1 MGYLPKDYDIK
12 IPVELMNSILNQIPF
27 GDELNYDRY
36 KFFGHYGTFYFSYR
50 DENFTI
56 DYRCETQGMVCNQ
69 FVVKCNVISPNLI
82 FNPSE
87 LILNKA
93 SEIQKIKDFLLT
105 TIHNLYCERV
115 GTKVDGFV
123 KRDDIWYLVSYQR
136 IDGVISND
144 KTLYLVSNHKFIKQL
159 NGIQKLLKATLIGNT
174 RFQKARSSRL
184 SKIKINGV
192 KYSYLSLEQMVAE
205 TCDPNYMRHVPYSK
219 IYIDHYD
226 YDSLVSDTIVDLS
239 QLLSKVIGFSA

>member
-27 GDELNYDRY
+27 GDELEYNRY
-36 KFFGHYGTFYFSYR
+36 KFFGHYGTFYFEYR
-50 DENFTI
+50 DEKFTI
-56 DYRCETQGMVCNQ
+56 DYRCESGGMVVNQ
-69 FVVKCNVISPNLI
+69 LVVKCNAISPNLI
-82 FNPSE
+82 INPSE

-105 TIHNLYCERV
+105 TIHNLYCERM

-123 KRDDIWYLVSYQR
+123 KRDGIWYLVSYQR
-136 IDGVISND
+136 IDGVID
-144 KTLYLVSNHKFIKQL
+144 TEKTLLVVSNYKFIKQL
-159 NGIQKLLKATLIGNT
+159 NCIQKLLKATLIDNSK
-174 RFQKARSSRL
+174 FLKSRSSRL

-192 KYSYLSLEQMVAE
+192 KYSYLSFEQMVAE

-226 YDSLVSDTIVDLS
+226 FDSLVSDTIVDLS